1 MARGPGASHR
11 QIMPII
17 RTLALLVV
25 LAPWC
30 GACATGSRDTAAV
43 SDGATIHVVSHG
55 WHTGIVVRMADV
67 AAGAWPEVQDFA
79 HAEYLEVGWGDRDY
93 YQARDPGFLDALA
106 AALVPK
112 PGVLHIVGFRG
123 DVRRTF
129 PASDIVALRISPQ
142 GLAQLIARVRA
153 SYERDATGQAVMLG
167 PGLYGDSR
175 FYGSVERFHLFN
187 TCNVWTAAALR
198 AAGLPIASSLTADG
212 VMDEARRAAEAQG
225 APAAR

>member
-1 MARGPGASHR
+1 
-11 QIMPII
+11 MPIT

-30 GACATGSRDTAAV
+30 SACATGSRDTPAV
-43 SDGATIHVVSHG
+43 DDGATIYVVSHG
-55 WHTGIVVRMADV
+55 WHTGIVVRTADV
-67 AAGAWPEVQDFA
+67 APGAWPEADDFA

-93 YQARDPGFLDALA
+93 YQAHDPGFLDAVA
-106 AALVPK
+106 AAFVAK

-129 PASDIVALRISPQ
+129 PASDIVALHVSPQ
-142 GLAQLIARVRA
+142 GLARLVAHLRA
-153 SYERDATGQAVMLG
+153 SYERDANGQAVRLG

-198 AAGLPIASSLTADG
+198 AAGLPIASSLTAAG
-212 VMDEARRAAEAQG
+212 VMDEARRAAEAQA
-225 APAAR
+225 APAAAR